1 MCTCG
6 KSKAEHSAP
15 AIEAGLLRIGKVKP
29 LVAARSTEEMDA
41 PRRNRSAEDRRKE
54 LENLR
59 TDESYKVHF
68 QAARA
73 AVSAQV
79 KSKFQGSGKLRA
91 RDGHIVLNPP
101 SKHYQVTVTGA
112 GNKVSALT
120 KSPDADGQVD
130 LSELLSGTYE
140 MTVYTDTK
148 PPIPIGPA
156 RRIEKLANKCV
167 APAIHMLDVTSVLSV
182 FYLSDEPLKNELIK
196 FDFVS
201 SETGQRTT
209 FEGRTDGD
217 GTASTPLPAGTMTNL
232 RLESASGKIL
242 VERSEPAIVP
252 KPAEHVGADADAV
265 KPLTIMMS
273 DKCTTFAPIIEHM
286 STVVTKALVLG
297 TQPRHRFPYLALSS
311 TWGWVTRRVNSGGTI
326 CPCPWS
332 GMLTAR
338 RSVLQ
343 SSQTSRYV
351 GYR

>member
-1 MCTCG
+1 
-6 KSKAEHSAP
+6 
-15 AIEAGLLRIGKVKP
+15 
-29 LVAARSTEEMDA
+29 
-41 PRRNRSAEDRRKE
+41 
-54 LENLR
+54 
-59 TDESYKVHF
+59 
-68 QAARA
+68 
-73 AVSAQV
+73 
-79 KSKFQGSGKLRA
+79 
-91 RDGHIVLNPP
+91 
-101 SKHYQVTVTGA
+101 
-112 GNKVSALT
+112 
-120 KSPDADGQVD
+120 
-130 LSELLSGTYE
+130 
-140 MTVYTDTK
+140 
-148 PPIPIGPA
+148 
-156 RRIEKLANKCV
+156 
-167 APAIHMLDVTSVLSV
+167 MLDVTSVLSV